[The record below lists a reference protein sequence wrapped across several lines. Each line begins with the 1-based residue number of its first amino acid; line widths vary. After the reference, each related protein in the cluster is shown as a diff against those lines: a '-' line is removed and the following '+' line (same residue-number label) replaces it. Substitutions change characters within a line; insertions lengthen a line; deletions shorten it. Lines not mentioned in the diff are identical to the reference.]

1 MRTFINLTAH
11 KLTAEQ
17 IEAAKELGV
26 TRFLEAADI
35 LPPDVLAAI
44 RNCPGDYKEL
54 TAIVYGIISAIK
66 KISHED
72 KSPFVHLPCGSPA
85 LMWLLSANSN
95 LAEISDGYFLI
106 PVFSHSVKDSQ
117 ETVQADGSIVKNSV
131 FRFEK
136 FIVI

>member
-17 IEAAKELGV
+17 VQAAKELGA
-26 TRFLEAADI
+26 TEFFEATDI
-35 LPPDVLAAI
+35 LPPDTLEKL
-44 RNCPGDYKEL
+44 RNCPSDYKEL
-54 TAIVYGIISAIK
+54 TAIVYEIIGALK
-66 KISHED
+66 QMPHED

-85 LMWLLSANSN
+85 LMWLLCAIHSKI
-95 LAEISDGYFLI
+95 AEFGRDFLI
-106 PVFSHSVKDSQ
+106 PVFSHSERDSQ

-131 FRFEK
+131 FRFQK

>member
-1 MRTFINLTAH
+1 MRNFVNLTEH
-11 KLTAEQ
+11 ELTADQ
-17 IEAAKELGV
+17 IEAAKKLGV

-35 LPPDVLAAI
+35 LPPDTLEKL
-44 RNCPGDYKEL
+44 RNCPSDYKEL
-54 TAIVYGIISAIK
+54 TAIVYEIIGVLK
-66 KISHED
+66 QMPHED